1 MRRSLPKICML
12 IALLSVLSLSAFA
25 GGQGDEPTGPVTV
38 TYWTSYPL
46 LQATVENAGNKYMA
60 QHPDVTVE
68 SILFPQRAMDEKVAV
83 SLPAGEAADLIDFAC
98 FQIYPYYFNG
108 YISEPPDDVVG
119 VLEKSFPSFTLTSAT
134 DPVSG
139 KKFTIPYYVSLKEMF
154 YNTDHFAEAGLKG
167 TPKTLDEQMEFAKK
181 LTKRDGSGNITRAGL
196 DLRLSGGGFGTFQ
209 KYWTQVMVAY
219 DAWPIVQKDGKWT
232 QGYANKAGYDS
243 LQYYMDAIYK
253 HKVEGLDTTSDA
265 QGFGLGASS
274 MFQRESWVVGYLK
287 QNAPDINYSVFLMPA
302 GPDGHGGTIGNT
314 QSFSVPKSSKVK
326 RAAWDFGKYLLSP
339 EIQVQ
344 IYEESGWQSLNMDAD
359 YSALYKDSPSLEIF
373 MDALSVQGHPVYD
386 YENIPP
392 IMEIHA
398 RIADRLMIAFKD
410 AKLATDRKALEALV
424 DKLAE
429 ETNRILDDYDL
440 LAK

>member
-1 MRRSLPKICML
+1 ML
-12 IALLSVLSLSAFA
+12 VAILGILAMPAFT
-25 GGQGDEPTGPVTV
+25 GGQDEEPTGPVTV

-46 LQATVENAGNKYMA
+46 LQATVENAGKSYMA
-60 QHPDVTVE
+60 QNPDVTIE
-68 SILFPQRAMDEKVAV
+68 SVLFPQRALDEKLSV
-83 SLPAGEAADLIDFAC
+83 SLPAGEAADLIDFGC

-108 YISEPPDDVVG
+108 HLSEPPEVVG
-119 VLEKSFPSFTLTSAT
+119 DVLEESFPSFTLTSAT
-134 DPVSG
+134 DPISG

-167 TPKTLDEQMEFAKK
+167 TPKTLDEQMEFATK
-181 LTKRDGSGNITRAGL
+181 LTKRDGSGNITQAGL

-209 KYWTQVMVAY
+209 KFWTQVMVAY
-219 DAWPIVQKDGKWT
+219 DAWPIVQVDGKWKA
-232 QGYANKAGYDS
+232 GYANKAGYDS

-253 HKVEGLDTTSDA
+253 YKVEGLDTTSDA
-265 QGFGLGASS
+265 QGFGLEASS

-287 QNAPDINYSVFLMPA
+287 ENAPDINYSVFLMPE
-302 GPDGHGGTIGNT
+302 GPDGHGGSIGNT

-339 EIQVQ
+339 EIQIQ
-344 IYEESGWQSLNMDAD
+344 IYKESGWQSLNTKAD
-359 YSALYKDSPSLEIF
+359 YSALYKESPALKIF
-373 MDALSVQGHPVYD
+373 MDALSVPGHPVYD
-386 YENIPP
+386 YENIAP
-392 IMEIHA
+392 IMEIHS

-410 AKLATDRKALEALV
+410 KKLATDRKALEDLV

-440 LAK
+440 LAE